1 MEKQQH
7 TDSTKKTKR
16 RSPLA
21 LLQRILPVYE
31 NGKTRHFHSATPAP
45 KAHKLWRRKTQRYKV
60 NDRSGRKH

>member
-1 MEKQQH
+1 MEKAQH

-21 LLQRILPVYE
+21 LLQRMRPVYE
-31 NGKTRHFHSATPAP
+31 DGKTRLHPHAQAAP